1 MVLSR
6 RQPCRQKKQI
16 EGCSKN
22 TWNATK
28 ILKIQCALQRVILR
42 CLDQSGHM
50 GTFLFRCTPNRHTRW
65 RGQWVLHEKR
75 LEIARFP
82 SVRSSM
88 PACASSSR
96 LSAQQVPCA
105 WLAEHS
111 DSAFV
116 QCWLGLQSAQKGIAG
131 ASRVASAST
140 PNSWR
145 PGFASTLYA
154 IARWHALV
162 CRCWLVGR
170 SVPCACVRV

>member
-1 MVLSR
+1 MVLRR
-6 RQPCRQKKQI
+6 RQACRQKKQI

-28 ILKIQCALQRVILR
+28 ILKIQCALQRVILY
-42 CLDQSGHM
+42 S
-50 GTFLFRCTPNRHTRW
+50 NRHTRW

-75 LEIARFP
+75 LDIARFP

-88 PACASSSR
+88 PTCGSSSR
-96 LSAQQVPCA
+96 LPAQQVPCA

>member
-1 MVLSR
+1 MVLRR
-6 RQPCRQKKQI
+6 RQACRQKKQI

-28 ILKIQCALQRVILR
+28 ILKIQCALQRVIL
-42 CLDQSGHM
+42 SAWIKVV
-50 GTFLFRCTPNRHTRW
+50 TWELFIPVYSNRHTRW
-65 RGQWVLHEKR
+65 RCQWVLHEKR
-75 LEIARFP
+75 LDIARFP
-82 SVRSSM
+82 SLRSSM
-88 PACASSSR
+88 PACGSSSR
-96 LSAQQVPCA
+96 LPAQQVPCA

-116 QCWLGLQSAQKGIAG
+116 QCALGWQSAQKGIAG

>member
-6 RQPCRQKKQI
+6 RQACRQKKQI

-50 GTFLFRCTPNRHTRW
+50 GTFLVRCTPNRHTRW

-75 LEIARFP
+75 LDIARFP

-88 PACASSSR
+88 PACGSSSR

-105 WLAEHS
+105 WLAERSEGHRGC
-111 DSAFV
+111 V
-116 QCWLGLQSAQKGIAG
+116 AG
-131 ASRVASAST
+131 CLSFNSELVASWFRVDPLRRCAMACSGMPLLAGWT
-140 PNSWR
+140 FR
-145 PGFASTLYA
+145 A
-154 IARWHALV
+154 V
-162 CRCWLVGR
+162 CL
-170 SVPCACVRV
+170 CACVSVCECVLV